1 MYRKHL
7 KQQQEMA
14 EQQQVISRVS
24 NYPLV
29 KDTWSKVSEVY
40 QRGKDGSRI
49 IRFCGGVAETSASL
63 AYMAS
68 QPVLDKLPGKVYY
81 EMYHTL
87 ITQITYHNPS
97 T

>member
-7 KQQQEMA
+7 KQQQDME

-24 NYPLV
+24 NYPVV

-49 IRFCGGVAETSASL
+49 LRFCGGVAETSASL
-63 AYMAS
+63 AYRAS
-68 QPVLDKLPGKVYY
+68 QPVLEKLPGELVVRKRY
-81 EMYHTL
+81 
-87 ITQITYHNPS
+87 
-97 T
+97 